1 MEGVMLQSLA
11 VLTRFAAT
19 CLFALLVLG
28 GGALAQQGGGGR
40 GGGGGGGGGGSD
52 GADINTFFP
61 SRQPDANVPRDRT
74 RRAARPVI
82 RTTTVCVGGSGTRC
96 NLTSPKPRKPKVVI
110 RTVKVDR
117 AVKVAKLRAKR
128 PPLPK
133 TTTLAGFAAPPG
145 KQQPPGAG
153 GGQANGPLR
162 LPPASLDSPFVPDEV
177 LVTMAPATP
186 PAVDDQVAAAY
197 GLQLL
202 SRDTLDLIG
211 QRLVRYRIPDGRPVA
226 TLLALLATEPRV
238 AAPQP
243 NFIYRQQ
250 SDPSRPWLKSA
261 QYGLEKIAAPAA
273 HALAHGRGVLVGV
286 IDSAVDGNH
295 VDLAGA
301 LAGTFDAIGE
311 PLAADLHGTGIA
323 GIIAGRGT
331 IEGIAPEAR
340 LLAARAFVPGSGR
353 RQGRTTTQV
362 LLKSFDWCAR
372 EGARVLNLSFA
383 GPQDPLARQSVQAAA
398 ARGIVMVAAAGNGGP
413 SAPPAYP
420 GAYDE
425 VIAVTAIDTQ
435 DRLYPAAN
443 RGTYVAIA
451 APGVDVLVAAPG
463 NGHDMQSGT
472 SFAAAFVS
480 GVAALMIERNPDLKP
495 DALKALVMRTA
506 TELGGPGRDA
516 EFGAGRVNAL
526 ASVEGS
532 KK

>member
-1 MEGVMLQSLA
+1 MLQSVT
-11 VLTRFAAT
+11 VLTRLAVA
-19 CLFALLVLG
+19 CLIALLMHG
-28 GGALAQQGGGGR
+28 GAALAQQGGGGR
-40 GGGGGGGGGGSD
+40 GGAGGGSD
-52 GADINTFFP
+52 GADISTLFP
-61 SRQPDANVPRDRT
+61 NRQQDATVPRERP

-82 RTTTVCVGGSGTRC
+82 KTTTTCVGAGGTRC
-96 NLTSPKPRKPKVVI
+96 EGSISKRRKPTVVV

-117 AVKVAKLRAKR
+117 TVIVAKPRAKR

-133 TTTLAGFAAPPG
+133 TTALSGFAAPPG
-145 KQQPPGAG
+145 KRQPPGTG
-153 GGQANGPLR
+153 GSATGGPLR
-162 LPPASLDSPFVPDEV
+162 LPPASLDSAFVPDEV

-186 PAVDDQVAAAY
+186 PAVDDQVAATY
-197 GLQLL
+197 GLQVL
-202 SRDTLDLIG
+202 SRDTLGLIG

-226 TLLALLATEPRV
+226 TLVTLLAAEPRV
-238 AAPQP
+238 SAPQP

-273 HALAHGRGVLVGV
+273 HALSHGRGVLVGV
-286 IDSAVDGNH
+286 IDSAVDGSH

-301 LAGTFDAIGE
+301 LAGSFDAIGE
-311 PLAADLHGTGIA
+311 PLAPDLHGTGIA

-340 LLAARAFVPGSGR
+340 LLTARAFVPGSGR

-362 LLKSFDWCAR
+362 LLKSFDWCASQ
-372 EGARVLNLSFA
+372 GARVLNLSFA
-383 GPQDPLARQSVQAAA
+383 GPKDPLAQQTVQASA

-413 SAPPAYP
+413 TAPPAYP

-443 RGTYVAIA
+443 RGSYVAIS

-506 TELGGPGRDA
+506 TELGGPGRDT
-516 EFGAGRVNAL
+516 EFGAGRINAL

-532 KK
+532 GKGR

>member
-1 MEGVMLQSLA
+1 MLPFATILSRL
-11 VLTRFAAT
+11 AAT
-19 CLFALLVLG
+19 CLIALLLHG
-28 GGALAQQGGGGR
+28 GAALAQQGGGGR
-40 GGGGGGGGGGSD
+40 GGGGGGSD
-52 GADINTFFP
+52 GADIGSLFP
-61 SRQPDANVPRDRT
+61 NRERETTTPRDRP
-74 RRAARPVI
+74 RRAARPVV
-82 RTTTVCVGGSGTRC
+82 RTTATCVNGAGTRC
-96 NLTSPKPRKPKVVI
+96 NTQASKRRAGTVVI
-110 RTVKVDR
+110 RPVKVER
-117 AVKVAKLRAKR
+117 KVAAAKPRAQR
-128 PPLPK
+128 PPLPR
-133 TTTLAGFAAPPG
+133 TTTLAGFAAPPR
-145 KQQPPGAG
+145 KQQPPAAGEGATG
-153 GGQANGPLR
+153 GPLR

-177 LVTMAPATP
+177 LVTMTPATP

-197 GLQLL
+197 GLQVL
-202 SRDTLDLIG
+202 SRDTLALIG
-211 QRLVRYRIPDGRPVA
+211 QRLVRYRIPDGRTVQA
-226 TLLALLATEPRV
+226 VVALLAAEPRV

-243 NFIYRQQ
+243 NYIYRQQ

-286 IDSAVDGNH
+286 IDSAVDGSH

-301 LAGTFDAIGE
+301 VAGSYDAIGE
-311 PLAADLHGTGIA
+311 PVTPDLHGTGIA

-340 LLAARAFVPGSGR
+340 LLAARAFVPGSAR

-362 LLKSFDWCAR
+362 LLKSFDWCAAQ
-372 EGARVLNLSFA
+372 GARVLNLSFA
-383 GPQDPLARQSVQAAA
+383 GPKDPLAQKTIEASA

-413 SAPPAYP
+413 TAPPAYP
-420 GAYDE
+420 GAYDD

-443 RGTYVAIA
+443 RGAYVAIS

-463 NGHDMQSGT
+463 NAHDMQSGT

-480 GVAALMIERNPDLKP
+480 GVAALMIERNPELKP

-506 TELGGPGRDA
+506 TELGAPGRDS

-532 KK
+532 GKAR